1 MNKICDPEPF
11 DDTIDP
17 FITQNRYIIPATNQ
31 EHDDDSQHMEDQNLL
46 ETRSTT
52 SIASSDD
59 HDDLNTA
66 QMNILRDLTHHK
78 TIALKHE
85 GMANHFNTIAS
96 SGSTFPNYTKP
107 AINLR
112 DQKFFSSTCL
122 AKLDDITKNFQ
133 KQVCELLAA
142 HHMEVADRSKL
153 LVTMRLRDISSIY
166 DDSEL
171 RNRLDNLSRN
181 KSIEKYTSS
190 FPKANRGRG
199 RKRPR

>member
-1 MNKICDPEPF
+1 M
-11 DDTIDP
+11 
-17 FITQNRYIIPATNQ
+17 
-31 EHDDDSQHMEDQNLL
+31 
-46 ETRSTT
+46 
-52 SIASSDD
+52 
-59 HDDLNTA
+59 
-66 QMNILRDLTHHK
+66 THHK

-85 GMANHFNTIAS
+85 DIANHFNTIAS

-107 AINLR
+107 VINLR

-122 AKLDDITKNFQ
+122 AKLDNITKNFQ

-171 RNRLDNLSRN
+171 RNRLIIYHETNLLKNTLHLFLRLTVAVGENVLVNS
-181 KSIEKYTSS
+181 SIS
-190 FPKANRGRG
+190 F
-199 RKRPR
+199 